1 VAGGDNKESIYS
13 INWGNGF
20 GHFLQALSK
29 PYEEMGRI
37 FMVLQKFGVA
47 PWVYLLQIRN
57 IRPRQRILQG
67 HFERAPARNTQ
78 ILIPMV
84 A

>member
-1 VAGGDNKESIYS
+1 MFKSICS
-13 INWGNGF
+13 INWGNGLGRF
-20 GHFLQALSK
+20 FQALSK

-37 FMVLQKFGVA
+37 FVVLQKFGVV
-47 PWVYLLQIRN
+47 PGVCLLQTPN
-57 IRPRQRILQG
+57 MRPRKRVLQA